1 VGLEALGLSLYSLQV
16 NPALSSSH
24 SSRITPTKVSRRAAY
39 QPCVKML
46 KKGQTGEIKS
56 GVSNSNCSESQMRTY
71 KVTRGPHYDA
81 DAITAVPEPY

>member
-1 VGLEALGLSLYSLQV
+1 MGLEALGLSLYSLQV

-46 KKGQTGEIKS
+46 KKGKDAEKKGKQERLNQGSQTQIAPRAK
-56 GVSNSNCSESQMRTY
+56 
-71 KVTRGPHYDA
+71 
-81 DAITAVPEPY
+81 